1 MKPHAF
7 VAMPF
12 GTKPGPDGKPIDFN
26 RIYAEFFK
34 PALEAAGCEV
44 FRADE
49 EPAAGDIRADMFQEL
64 LVADLVL
71 ADLTL
76 DNPNV
81 WYELGVRH
89 ALRARGVVLVQGPR
103 PNQPFDIYTDRKLN
117 YTLKDGA
124 LDPVRLPQESADLTR
139 MVRATLTSRTRR
151 KVSPVYQ
158 LLPHLEQPEWRRLL
172 MAEDNEFSEAQ
183 RAWDMRMETARQK
196 RRAGDVMLL
205 AGETPTRGTQFEA
218 RRIAGMALMK
228 MQLHALALEQLES
241 ALDIDPRDAAAR
253 ERKAMCLSRL
263 ARHEEA
269 REWVRRLT
277 HDAPRSPEAWTQ
289 AGRVEKEWW
298 LARWR
303 RDGQTPEQAR
313 AAAADEDSSLAEA
326 IGPYLGAFTA
336 DPSHYYSGV
345 NALTLMSLRKHL
357 GGEVDAAKF
366 KLLAG
371 GVQWACLAA
380 LERDGRDYWARA
392 CYAEYCLLREP
403 LAMVRR
409 EYRDAMATANADWL
423 AIQSTLQN
431 VELLRDLQFRPEET
445 AAALEVLNAELVRA
459 LPPFV
464 PRQVFVF
471 SGHMMDQP
479 GRDPPRFPATMEG
492 AAAAAIAKA
501 LADLGAGPQDL
512 AMSQAAAG
520 GDLLFLQACQQLGVN
535 CEVQLPFEE
544 PDFIERSVIRSAGGE
559 AWRQRFFQVRERL
572 RAPPRVMTDE
582 VGPAPSDVDPFE
594 RCNLWLL
601 YTALAWGPDKVRFIC
616 LWNGAGGDGPGGTQH
631 MLEEVKRRTGR
642 VTWIDTRT
650 LL

>member
-12 GTKPGPDGKPIDFN
+12 GTKPDADGKPIDFN
-26 RIYAEFFK
+26 RVYAEFIK
-34 PALEAAGCEV
+34 PGLEQAGCEV

-124 LDPVRLPQESADLTR
+124 PDPVRLPQETQDLAR

-183 RAWDMRMETARQK
+183 RAWDLRMETARQK

-205 AGETPTRGTQFEA
+205 AGETPTRGLQFEA
-218 RRIAGMALMK
+218 KRIAGMALMK
-228 MQLHALALEQLES
+228 MQQYELALEQLEAS
-241 ALDIDPRDAAAR
+241 LDIDPGDPVGR
-253 ERKAMCLSRL
+253 ERKAVCLSRL
-263 ARHEEA
+263 GRYEEA

-277 HDAPRSPEAWTQ
+277 ADMPRSPEAWTQ
-289 AGRVEKEWW
+289 SGRVERQWW
-298 LARWR
+298 LQRWR
-303 RDGQTPEQAR
+303 RDGMTPAQAR
-313 AAAADEDSSLAEA
+313 EAAAREDSSLAEA
-326 IGPYLGAFTA
+326 IAPYLGAFTA
-336 DPSHYYSGV
+336 DPSHYYSGI

-357 GGEVDAAKF
+357 GGEVDAAQLKAV
-366 KLLAG
+366 AG

-380 LERDGRDYWARA
+380 LQRDGRHYWARA
-392 CYAEYCLLREP
+392 AYAEYCLLREP
-403 LAMVRR
+403 LAAVRR
-409 EYRDAMATANADWL
+409 EYRDAMATANADWQ
-423 AIQSTLQN
+423 AISSSRQT
-431 VELLRDLQFRPEET
+431 VELLRALDFRTEET
-445 AAALEVLNAELVRA
+445 AAALQVLDDELARA
-459 LPPFV
+459 RPPFV
-464 PRQVFVF
+464 PRQVILF

-479 GRDPPRFPATMEG
+479 GRDPPRFPPEMED
-492 AAAAAIAKA
+492 AAARAIEQA

-520 GDLLFLQACQQLGVN
+520 GDLLFLEAARKRGLR
-535 CEVQLPFEE
+535 CEVLLPFEL
-544 PDFIERSVIRSAGGE
+544 PDFVERSVGRSARGDE
-559 AWRQRFFQVRERL
+559 WRRRFFQLCDAL
-572 RAPPRVMTDE
+572 RPPPRVMPDE
-582 VGPAPSDVDPFE
+582 LGPTPSDADPFE

-601 YTALAWGPDKVRFIC
+601 YTALAWGPDKVRFVA

-631 MLEEVKRRTGR
+631 MIEEVKRRTGR
-642 VTWIDTRT
+642 VTWIDTRM
-650 LL
+650 LA